1 MKARP
6 IEAGETFQ
14 EDRLSG
20 SSGLAKA
27 FPSLDEPR
35 YVWAGEATHARD
47 DDEIIGVFYK
57 GRARAYPTWVAR
69 HHHLINDHWGDEP
82 ILVDT

>member
-35 YVWAGEATHARD
+35 YSPTSGW
-47 DDEIIGVFYK
+47 I
-57 GRARAYPTWVAR
+57 RAR
-69 HHHLINDHWGDEP
+69 G
-82 ILVDT
+82 